1 MMINMPHQIMINAP
15 AEKVYEAITTTE
27 GFKGWWT
34 TDAKAEPQVG
44 SIAEFG
50 FYNRKAI
57 FQMHIDQLE
66 PGKLV
71 VWTAQHDM
79 PGWKG
84 TKIRFD
90 LNVNESGVTIVNFNH
105 SGWESMEGPYAMI
118 NTTWGSLMYILKQYV
133 EGKKPGVW
141 HQG

>member
-1 MMINMPHQIMINAP
+1 MINMLHQIMINAP

-34 TDAKAEPQVG
+34 TDAKAGPQVG

-57 FQMHIDQLE
+57 FPMHIDQLE

-90 LNVNESGVTIVNFNH
+90 LNVNENGVTIVDFNH

-118 NTTWGSLMYILKQYV
+118 NTTWGSLMYILKHV